1 MAGVIDKFVF
11 ALFLDTKNFKQGADV
26 AERSVNGLRRTILQ
40 AYTAIGGI
48 DIFRRMITDYS
59 NTSVELGRLSEVTG
73 ESLKELEAW
82 KLTVRDAGSDTGSF
96 FGTLKMLNDEMA
108 NIKNYGS
115 SQSLATFQR
124 LGITVYS
131 ANGKLKKGTELL
143 KDIAGRLSKF
153 KENSQAFNFGK
164 ALGLDE
170 GTIFVLRRYGEGIEK
185 IVKQN
190 EKRAL
195 ITKQDVANGMA
206 YQKMLSDLKQT
217 FLSLEKAVV
226 PEILKA
232 LKEIMPQLQSG
243 LIAVIPLF
251 KNLLSVVAPTA
262 KFLAETAKYFEK
274 VGEESY
280 RSPYETDEDR
290 KIGEETYG
298 RTSGT
303 DKDLQKRIDT
313 PFSKTFLGRGL
324 NLDYQLAGG
333 IFSKDPIMSALGGSK
348 LTNITIEALNITT
361 QATDAQ
367 AVAKATVNAIA
378 NIANQTGR

>member
-11 ALFLDTKNFKQGADV
+11 ALFLDTKNFKQGADT

-48 DIFRRMITDYS
+48 DLFRRMITDYS
-59 NTSVELGRLSEVTG
+59 NTAVELGRLSEVTG

-82 KLTVRDAGSDTGSF
+82 KLTVRDAGSDVGGF

-108 NIKNYGS
+108 NIKNYGTS
-115 SQSLATFQR
+115 ASLATFQR
-124 LGITVYS
+124 LGISVYN

-143 KDIAGRLSKF
+143 KDVAGRLSKF

-170 GTIFVLRRYGEGIEK
+170 GTIIVLRRYGEGIERV
-185 IVKQN
+185 VKQN

-195 ITKQDVANGMA
+195 INRQDVLNGMA

-217 FLSLEKAVV
+217 FLALEKAVV

-232 LKEIMPQLQSG
+232 LKEIMPQLQAG
-243 LIAVIPLF
+243 LLAVIPLF
-251 KNLLSVVAPTA
+251 KNLLSIIAPTA
-262 KFLAETAKYFEK
+262 QILGDIAKYFEK
-274 VGEESY
+274 VGGNLADGSY
-280 RSPYETDEDR
+280 GINDDTA
-290 KIGEETYG
+290 K
-298 RTSGT
+298 
-303 DKDLQKRIDT
+303 DK
-313 PFSKTFLGRGL
+313 SKKPDGSFKQSIVG
-324 NLDYQLAGG
+324 QAFGG
-333 IFSKDPIMSALGGSK
+333 IFSKDPIMSKLGGGG
-348 LTNITIEALNITT
+348 LTNIVIEALNINT

-367 AVAKATVNAIA
+367 GVAKVTVKEIGDL
-378 NIANQTGR
+378 ANQTGH

>member
-11 ALFLDTKNFKQGADV
+11 ALFLDTKNFKSGADV
-26 AERSVNGLRRTILQ
+26 AERSVNGLRRTILR

-48 DIFRRMITDYS
+48 DLFRRMITDYS
-59 NTSVELGRLSEVTG
+59 NTAVELGRLSEVTG

-82 KLTVRDAGSDTGSF
+82 KLTVRDAGSDTSSF

-143 KDIAGRLSKF
+143 KDVAGRLSKF

-170 GTIFVLRRYGEGIEK
+170 GTIIVLRRYGEGIERV
-185 IVKQN
+185 VKQN

-195 ITKQDVANGMA
+195 ISRQDVLNGMA

-232 LKEIMPQLQSG
+232 LKEIMPQLQAG
-243 LIAVIPLF
+243 LLAVIPLF
-251 KNLLSVVAPTA
+251 KGLIPLVSALAQDLASV
-262 KFLAETAKYFEK
+262 AKYFEK
-274 VGEESY
+274 VGESLAEQAIQRQLLKDGIGSVDKGY
-280 RSPYETDEDR
+280 QGETGLFP
-290 KIGEETYG
+290 KWIQNTAIPFMM
-298 RTSGT
+298 
-303 DKDLQKRIDT
+303 KT
-313 PFSKTFLGRGL
+313 PMMAM
-324 NLDYQLAGG
+324 AGG
-333 IFSKDPIMSALGGSK
+333 AVS
-348 LTNITIEALNITT
+348 NIVIEALNINT

-367 AVAKATVNAIA
+367 GVAKVTVKAIGDL
-378 NIANQTGR
+378 ANQTGH

>member
-11 ALFLDTKNFKQGADV
+11 ALFLDTKNFKQGADT
-26 AERSVNGLRRTILQ
+26 AEKSVNGIKRTILQ
-40 AYTAIGGI
+40 AYSAIGGI
-48 DIFRRMITDYS
+48 NLFRTMLNDYS
-59 NTSVELGRLSEVTG
+59 ATAVELGRLSESTG
-73 ESLKELEAW
+73 ENLRELEAW
-82 KLTVRDAGSDTGSF
+82 KLTVRDAGSDVGAF

-108 NIKNYGS
+108 NIKNYGTS
-115 SQSLATFQR
+115 ASLATFQR
-124 LGITVYS
+124 LGISVYG
-131 ANGKLKKGTELL
+131 ANGQLKKGTDLL
-143 KDIAGRLSKF
+143 KDIGKRLV
-153 KENSQAFNFGK
+153 ELDVRQAFNFGK

-170 GTIFVLRRYGEGIEK
+170 GTIIVLRRYGEGLEK

-206 YQKMLSDLKQT
+206 YQKMLSELKQT